1 MNDNQQFD
9 TFTAALALGAG
20 GLIPF
25 AALGVGS
32 WFAVPEASALMLKHL
47 AAYGAVIL
55 SFVGALHWGFAM
67 LVPMDAFERPRVLG
81 WSVVPALTG
90 WMALMLPLKAGLI
103 LLILMFLIHY
113 AMDRRL
119 ARMASLPVW
128 YLKLRLWLTLG
139 ACLGL
144 AAGALR

>member
-1 MNDNQQFD
+1 MNDNRQFD
-9 TFTAALALGAG
+9 TFAAALAVGAA

-25 AALGVGS
+25 AALGIGS
-32 WFAVPEASALMLKHL
+32 WFAAPDAAALMLRHL
-47 AAYGAVIL
+47 CAYGAVVL
-55 SFVGALHWGFAM
+55 AFVGALHWGFAI
-67 LVPMDAFERPRVLG
+67 LVPMDDFERPRVLG
-81 WSVVPALTG
+81 WSVVPALVG
-90 WMALMLPLKAGLI
+90 WMALMLPLRAGMI
-103 LLILMFLIHY
+103 LLIVMFLVHY

-144 AAGALR
+144 AAGAFR